1 MLSKKS
7 SASGEKYI
15 PPHKRAQAA
24 ASSSPSSSSNTTST
38 AAPNSNN
45 QTTPRPH
52 PRFFTSHAKLRQE
65 QRSIPSSSVNH
76 TIRSGARLEAAEAT
90 VHIDEETQVVVGK
103 DGGVITVGDNT
114 RNTRHDMRRISKDRE
129 QYLWDQVRFKN
140 NDFAMCELAELYLNG
155 DLGNRE
161 VKTAYDL
168 YLRAA
173 EKGNSH
179 AMCLIAK
186 MHEEGDL
193 GKIDINEANRWLEKA
208 AARNNKYALAII
220 GQRCLAEYQ
229 EQKTNDPENS
239 NSDQLKKA
247 ENYLQRAA
255 RKGSTRAMW
264 HLARI
269 HEEGIDGV
277 VNLDKAI
284 AIYIDA
290 ARQGSPASLQTL
302 QRFVKDKKLKAD
314 QFEDILDQASTL
326 IARTS
331 SDLAIDI
338 GLQQVMGSLGTKPE
352 RGFRM
357 LEQAGEKGNE
367 RAFSVLIKCYRYGV
381 GSKPD
386 QTRYQH
392 WINKLRD
399 LYETAIRKGN
409 VNAMLDLGDLY
420 LKGAFGKIDLESA
433 RRLFIQAAN
442 SGDINSIY
450 YLGWLYLNGRLGNYD
465 PAEGNA
471 LINKSITLWKE
482 RALQGDHE
490 AAQELVDVYFN
501 KDMGFKNYNNAAHWL
516 SHLARKGSKV
526 ALIKLLSLFFNK
538 KINFKYEDGSC
549 IFSDELMALI
559 QKMVSE
565 GKNPKA
571 LLFLIIFY
579 RNGFVLPEDKPT
591 DVNNRLQELETALF
605 SLALQQT
612 SCALMLG
619 KFYKSGSFLPKDL
632 QQAAKWLTLANC
644 PMESNPHS
652 ISAEVEFNNLITSKE
667 WGENEKQLI
676 LKGILEAA
684 AICEKKEPY
693 RIGRILGDL
702 YSKNQFI
709 PSDFG
714 EAIKWYEQAANLG
727 NSLAMYQLGLLYQ
740 TTVVGEINIK
750 ESVKWLLLSAKE
762 DNKKARQELEKLSQ
776 LDSTPADI
784 KITIDEYL
792 DLPVT
797 TETDYPRIQLTEET
811 IKLKSLFNR
820 DPVQYYQR
828 AKNCRE
834 GSNGETKDIHQA
846 AYWYRKAASKG
857 HAEAEFEL
865 AELYHS
871 GQLGDKTR
879 SVAVNLY
886 KQAAKKK
893 HLPAVKALIE
903 VYSNG
908 MLIKPNPEKAQKWQ
922 AREKILIA
930 RENPPIHRTP

>member
-1 MLSKKS
+1 MFSKKS
-7 SASGEKYI
+7 SKSDEKYI
-15 PPHKRAQAA
+15 PPHRRAQ
-24 ASSSPSSSSNTTST
+24 PSSSSTLSSTTTST
-38 AAPNSNN
+38 AVIHSNN
-45 QTTPRPH
+45 QTQARSN

-65 QRSIPSSSVNH
+65 QRSISSSSVNH
-76 TIRSGARLEAAEAT
+76 TLHSGARLEAAEAT
-90 VHIDEETQVVVGK
+90 VHIDEQTQVVVSK
-103 DGGVITVGDNT
+103 DGGVITVSDNT
-114 RNTRHDMRRISKDRE
+114 RNTRFDIRRISKDRE
-129 QYLWDQVRFKN
+129 QYLWDQVQFKN
-140 NDFAMCELAELYLNG
+140 NDFAMCELAELYLKG

-186 MHEEGDL
+186 MHQEGDL
-193 GKIDINEANRWLEKA
+193 GKIDLTEANRWIEKA
-208 AARNNKYALAII
+208 AARNNKFALAII
-220 GQRCLAEYQ
+220 GQRCLGEYRQ
-229 EQKTNDPENS
+229 QKTNDPES
-239 NSDQLKKA
+239 NNLVLLNKA
-247 ENYLQRAA
+247 KNYLQRAA

-264 HLARI
+264 HLAKI

-277 VNLDKAI
+277 VNLEEAI
-284 AIYIDA
+284 AIYTDA
-290 ARQGSPASLQTL
+290 ARQGSPASLQVL
-302 QRFVKDKKLKAD
+302 QGFVKKKKIKPE
-314 QFEDILDQASTL
+314 QFEDILDQASSL

-331 SDLAIDI
+331 SELAIDI
-338 GLQQVMGSLGTKPE
+338 GLEQIMGSLGTTPA
-352 RGFRM
+352 RGFWM

-367 RAFSVLIKCYRYGV
+367 RALSVLIKCYRYGV
-381 GSKPD
+381 GGKPD
-386 QTRYQH
+386 QTRYQD
-392 WINKLRD
+392 WTNKLRA

-420 LKGAFGKIDLESA
+420 LKGAFSKIDLESA
-433 RRLFIQAAN
+433 RKLFIQAAN
-442 SGDINSIY
+442 SGDIDSIY
-450 YLGWLYLNGRLGNYD
+450 YLGWLYLNGRLGNHD

-471 LINKSITLWKE
+471 LINKSITLWQK

-490 AAQELVDVYFN
+490 AALELVDVYLN
-501 KDMGFKNYNNAAHWL
+501 KDIGFKNYNNAAHWL
-516 SHLARKGSKV
+516 SHLARKDNKV
-526 ALIKLLSLFFNK
+526 ALIKLLSLFFKK
-538 KINFKYEDGSC
+538 KINFKYENGSC

-591 DVNNRLQELETALF
+591 DVNIRLQELETALF

-619 KFYKSGSFLPKDL
+619 KFYKTGSFLPKDL
-632 QQAAKWLTLANC
+632 QLAAKWLTLANC
-644 PMESNPHS
+644 PTESNPHS
-652 ISAEVEFNNLITSKE
+652 ISAEVEFNSLIISKE
-667 WGENEKQLI
+667 WGENEKKLI

-709 PSDFG
+709 SSDFS

-740 TTVVGEINIK
+740 TTAVGEINIK

-762 DNKKARQELEKLSQ
+762 DNNKARQELEKLSQ
-776 LDSTPADI
+776 SDSTPADI

-792 DLPVT
+792 ELPVT
-797 TETDYPRIQLTEET
+797 TETNHPSIQLTEET
-811 IKLKSLFNR
+811 IKLKSLFDR
-820 DPVQYYQR
+820 DPVKCYQR

-834 GSNGETKDIHQA
+834 GSNGETKDIQQA

-871 GQLGDKTR
+871 GQLGDTTK
-879 SVAVNLY
+879 SVAVNLF
-886 KQAAKKK
+886 KNAAKKK
-893 HLPAVKALIE
+893 HLPAFKALIE
-903 VYSNG
+903 AYSNG
-908 MLIKPNPEKAQKWQ
+908 MLIKPNPEKVQKWQ
-922 AREKILIA
+922 TREKILLA
-930 RENPPIHRTP
+930 RENPQVNRMP